1 MTLHDN
7 QLIFFSR
14 FVKLWRR
21 EKLMIFII
29 IGVALGFL
37 VGLLINAPV
46 QDLDEPTKSTLLDII
61 GFPG

>member
-1 MTLHDN
+1 MTLHYN